1 MLSLLKTLWRGWK
14 SLAHKLVAGQSWL
27 LMAIAYVTVMA
38 PVAAY
43 VKLNR
48 HRRLDRGPSDPHA
61 ETYGLPVDPQPP
73 DVRRAQ
79 RPW

>member
-14 SLAHKLVAGQSWL
+14 GFAHKLVAGQSWL
-27 LMAIAYVTVMA
+27 LMAIAYI
-38 PVAAY
+38 VAMGPASIFI
-43 VKLNR
+43 KLNKE
-48 HRRLDRGPSDPHA
+48 RRLDRAPADPGA
-61 ETYGLPVDPQPP
+61 ATYGLTVEHRPP